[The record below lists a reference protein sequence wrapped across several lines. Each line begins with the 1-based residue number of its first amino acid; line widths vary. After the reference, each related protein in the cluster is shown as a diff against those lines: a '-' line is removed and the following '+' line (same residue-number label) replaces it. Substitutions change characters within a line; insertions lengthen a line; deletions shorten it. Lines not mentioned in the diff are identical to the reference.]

1 MYTCTF
7 RDGLYEYGCVASETR
22 VYTGPKNL
30 AFEIVAQI
38 IICLTTKN
46 TRKGFGLVHTVGGAP
61 AIDPSAK
68 EAHRSG
74 VGEGEKKAF

>member
-1 MYTCTF
+1 MYTGTF
-7 RDGLYEYGCVASETR
+7 RDGLHKYGCVAFETG

-46 TRKGFGLVHTVGGAP
+46 TRKGFGLVHTIAGAP
-61 AIDPSAK
+61 TITPSAK

-74 VGEGEKKAF
+74 VGEGGKKVF